1 MKNVLIVVFILFT
14 FNINGQRGNSS
25 SFDTRI
31 GSIASS
37 DGVMAKFY
45 RLHQNDKE
53 SISGSRYVFSDFKQK
68 GIFYINNKAYTV
80 YGANIDV
87 ISNDIVSLVG
97 TDSILVYNK
106 NKIDSLHI
114 NQKKYLKNSNHI
126 FYEVLFKGNKLSFL
140 KKHKGII
147 TEGYKNVMKGTEEK
161 EGYKI
166 TTEYYIKKD
175 GVYTPV
181 KLKKK
186 EVLNIL
192 TTHKNEI
199 VKFAKENK
207 LSYKKESDLIKIFR
221 YNDTL

>member
-1 MKNVLIVVFILFT
+1 MKNILIVVFILFT

-114 NQKKYLKNSNHI
+114 NQKKYLKNS
-126 FYEVLFKGNKLSFL
+126 VLLQ
-140 KKHKGII
+140 I
-147 TEGYKNVMKGTEEK
+147 
-161 EGYKI
+161 
-166 TTEYYIKKD
+166 
-175 GVYTPV
+175 
-181 KLKKK
+181 
-186 EVLNIL
+186 
-192 TTHKNEI
+192 
-199 VKFAKENK
+199 
-207 LSYKKESDLIKIFR
+207 
-221 YNDTL
+221 